1 MTNQPKLEKLDAIK
15 NPYNLN
21 NVARRNTQTIYFV
34 NGKHIHV
41 GDADTVYWA
50 WLEGAEAQL
59 SADEKVLTLA
69 LKQEREKYQQ
79 FMQGFPITLNP
90 ISEYCLCEK
99 WKCTFYQS
107 YPDGQRQDSEHGVIG
122 WCKRFE
128 TDPDAGYV
136 HASLL
141 PPCVTWAVKRD

>member
-59 SADEKVLTLA
+59 SACEKVVKEL
-69 LKQEREKYQQ
+69 LKQERENTAREIFSK
-79 FMQGFPITLNP
+79 GKLI
-90 ISEYCLCEK
+90 K
-99 WKCTFYQS
+99 
-107 YPDGQRQDSEHGVIG
+107 PDGDSLSQ
-122 WCKRFE
+122 FE
-128 TDPDAGYV
+128 PFYAIPE
-136 HASLL
+136 S
-141 PPCVTWAVKRD
+141 VKSQYLGGK